1 MIKMYKNILV
11 PIDTGHVVEGKSIID
26 LAVQH
31 AADDAKITLL
41 NVVEDIPN
49 WAAVNLPADL
59 IDKSIESVQSE
70 LKAIATA
77 SGIKM
82 DVEVRT
88 GHSYNTILDV
98 AEEKK
103 ADLIIVAS
111 HRPGLQDYFLGSTA
125 AKVVRHANCSVLVV
139 R

>member
-1 MIKMYKNILV
+1 MYSTILV
-11 PIDTGHVVEGKSIID
+11 PIDMAHVAEGKANID
-26 LAVQH
+26 LAAQH
-31 AADDAKITLL
+31 AAAGAKIILL

-49 WAAVNLPADL
+49 WAAVELPAGL
-59 IDKSIESVQSE
+59 IDQSIESAQSE

-77 SGIKM
+77 AGMKM
-82 DVEVRT
+82 EVEVRT

-98 AEEKK
+98 AKEKDV
-103 ADLIIVAS
+103 DLIIIAS

-125 AKVVRHANCSVLVV
+125 AKVVRHASCSVLVV

>member
-1 MIKMYKNILV
+1 MYKTILV
-11 PIDTGHVVEGKSIID
+11 PIDMAHVAEGKRIID
-26 LAVQH
+26 DAIAH
-31 AADDAKITLL
+31 AAEGAKIILL
-41 NVVEDIPN
+41 YVVEDIPN
-49 WAAVNLPADL
+49 WAAIQLPADV
-59 IDKSIESVQSE
+59 IDKSLSASRDE

-77 SGIKM
+77 SGRKM
-82 DVEVRT
+82 EVEVRT

-98 AEEKK
+98 AEEKD

-125 AKVVRHANCSVLVV
+125 AKVVRHAKCSVLVI